1 MRKPAYVVTSRL
13 LLFFSFA
20 LCPVPSAADARN
32 PQATVL
38 YFTDTHQLA
47 PVVDRLGERGGVARL
62 ATVIQ
67 KVRREAPGTV
77 VAFGGDLAGGALF
90 GAVFRG
96 RPLVEALNLIGVDVA
111 TFGQHD
117 FDFGT
122 ERTASLVKASN
133 FPWISS
139 NLVDS
144 AGEPFLDLPTTLVV
158 ERQGI
163 RIGFIG
169 LTDAMVS
176 TLQDSSVKQLD
187 LFKSAQAALANLK
200 TQKVDI
206 RIALTQTTLTE
217 NERLLR
223 EFPEL
228 DGVLSEERSETEST
242 ENFVDGRPIL
252 SPCGNFG
259 CLIRLHIQLEQGRRP
274 ALSAGALVVDA
285 SVEADS
291 VLFDLEKSYSN
302 ALEYKLSEMLGT
314 LDVALDAGVS
324 GNSASRFE
332 ETNAGNLIADA
343 FRAHHK
349 ADIGIMNGGGIRANA
364 PKGRFMLREALSL
377 LPYGNQV
384 CLVALK
390 GELLLRVLEHGLAR
404 VAKRSGAF
412 C

>member
-1 MRKPAYVVTSRL
+1 
-13 LLFFSFA
+13 
-20 LCPVPSAADARN
+20 
-32 PQATVL
+32 
-38 YFTDTHQLA
+38 
-47 PVVDRLGERGGVARL
+47 
-62 ATVIQ
+62 
-67 KVRREAPGTV
+67 REAPGTV

-90 GAVFRG
+90 GVVFRG

-122 ERTASLVKASN
+122 EQTASLVEASN

-144 AGEPFLDLPTTLVV
+144 AGEPFLDVPTTLVV

-187 LFKSAQAALANLK
+187 LFESARAALANLK

-242 ENFVDGRPIL
+242 ENF
-252 SPCGNFG
+252 
-259 CLIRLHIQLEQGRRP
+259 
-274 ALSAGALVVDA
+274 
-285 SVEADS
+285 
-291 VLFDLEKSYSN
+291 
-302 ALEYKLSEMLGT
+302 
-314 LDVALDAGVS
+314 
-324 GNSASRFE
+324 
-332 ETNAGNLIADA
+332 
-343 FRAHHK
+343 
-349 ADIGIMNGGGIRANA
+349 
-364 PKGRFMLREALSL
+364 
-377 LPYGNQV
+377 
-384 CLVALK
+384 
-390 GELLLRVLEHGLAR
+390 
-404 VAKRSGAF
+404 
-412 C
+412 